1 MNYNRLSYG
10 VLLDASL
17 YEYAL
22 SVDRSLSA
30 EKYQAGNLGR
40 MSYVTHSRRSFE
52 QSNRSLLYYSHRK
65 GTVLCSVELI
75 FSTPDMLVV
84 S

>member
-1 MNYNRLSYG
+1 MNRDRLSYS

-22 SVDRSLSA
+22 SVDWGLSA
-30 EKYQAGNLGR
+30 EKYQARNLGR
-40 MSYVTHSRRSFE
+40 MSYVIHNRQLLE
-52 QSNRSLLYYSHRK
+52 QTDRSLLYYSHRK

-75 FSTPDMLVV
+75 FSTPAMLVV